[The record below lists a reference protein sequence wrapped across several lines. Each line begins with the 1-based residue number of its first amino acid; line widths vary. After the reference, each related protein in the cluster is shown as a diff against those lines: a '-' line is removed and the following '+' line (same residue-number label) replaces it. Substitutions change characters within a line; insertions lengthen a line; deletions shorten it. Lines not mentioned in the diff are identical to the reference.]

1 MRVWGQVGIMEVV
14 VAGCGRERAGQGDR
28 AELGGRTDTQT
39 DRRVSL
45 VARHSHR
52 VALGTRGR

>member
-1 MRVWGQVGIMEVV
+1 MEVV
-14 VAGCGRERAGQGDR
+14 VAGCGGEREGWGDR

-45 VARHSHR
+45 VARYSHR
-52 VALGTRGR
+52 VALGTKVR